1 MNMIRE
7 IIRPSS
13 EYYSLHIPKEYIDK
27 DIEILVL
34 PFEYPEDKK
43 QSVSKNKQLLQK
55 TAGLLT
61 SRNIDPLKW
70 QQVIRAEYDR

>member
-1 MNMIRE
+1 MIRE

-27 DIEILVL
+27 NIEILIL
-34 PFEYPEDKK
+34 PFEYPEEEKLK
-43 QSVSKNKQLLQK
+43 VSENKQLLQK
-55 TAGLLT
+55 TAGLLA

-70 QQVIRAEYDR
+70 QQAIRAEYDR